1 MQGPRRLEFGF
12 GPPTHRSRA
21 NEVVFFALKPPRP
34 EMFALARL
42 GSDIAQS
49 EGLTAQFHP
58 PHRLHLSLVG
68 WRLDDRTR
76 EQGIAAARELGR
88 RIVWPTFQVILSA
101 AMSFGRSGSRPLVL
115 CGSPGTAWALTG
127 LHDRLLETAAAL
139 GLGLQ
144 GRTAFEPHVT
154 LAYSRAAIA
163 ERFLDAPIGWTAKDL
178 VLILSQQGR
187 GQHMELGRWPFLPPA
202 AKG

>member
-1 MQGPRRLEFGF
+1 MQSSRRPDFNF
-12 GPPTHRSRA
+12 GPPDRRGGA
-21 NEVVFFALKPPRP
+21 EVVFFALKPPRP
-34 EMFALARL
+34 ETLALTRL
-42 GSDIAQS
+42 GSDIARD
-49 EGLTAQFHP
+49 EGLTAHFHP
-58 PHRLHLSLVG
+58 PHRLHLSLLG

-76 EQGIAAARELGR
+76 EQSIALGRELGR

-115 CGSPGTAWALTG
+115 CSSPGTAWALTG

-139 GLGLQ
+139 GLGLR

-163 ERFLDAPIGWTAKDL
+163 ERFLHTPIGWTAKDL

-187 GQHMELGRWPFLPPA
+187 GRHIELGRWPFLPPA
-202 AKG
+202 